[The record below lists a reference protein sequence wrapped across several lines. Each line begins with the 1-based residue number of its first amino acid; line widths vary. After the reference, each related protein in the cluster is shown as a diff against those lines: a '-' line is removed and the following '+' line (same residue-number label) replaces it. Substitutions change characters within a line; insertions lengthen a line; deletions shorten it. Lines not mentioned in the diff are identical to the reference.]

1 MKTTNLKHGYIQ
13 MYIRHFQ
20 PTTCPKNSNTPTIGN
35 ILLTL
40 QTTKNHLILQNSIKE
55 KKKKTE
61 SKWKHVLRFIDNIR
75 STNWKVKTKAIITQ
89 YPRNGFPQSPSQEAN
104 FHKMH
109 IHTSVRACK
118 CVAIIT
124 SIYCSEKRRRRELTF

>member
-1 MKTTNLKHGYIQ
+1 MDNIKHENHKLKHGYIQ
-13 MYIRHFQ
+13 MHITHFQ
-20 PTTCPKNSNTPTIGN
+20 PATCPKNSNTPTIGN

-75 STNWKVKTKAIITQ
+75 SKNWKVKIKSMTTQ
-89 YPRNGFPQSPSQEAN
+89 YPRNAFPQSQKAN
-104 FHKMH
+104 FHKIHM
-109 IHTSVRACK
+109 HTSMHKCK
-118 CVAIIT
+118 CCCYNRINI
-124 SIYCSEKRRRRELTF
+124 LQ